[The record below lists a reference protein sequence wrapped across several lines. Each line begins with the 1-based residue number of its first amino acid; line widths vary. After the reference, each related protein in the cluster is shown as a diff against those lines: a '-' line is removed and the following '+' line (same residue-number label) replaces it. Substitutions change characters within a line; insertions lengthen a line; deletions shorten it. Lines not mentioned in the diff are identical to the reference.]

1 MELVGD
7 DDVGTCEHWKQY
19 CPLQGTHPFWPYQW
33 APPIQGVPG
42 GWNTSRLKPTNTFI
56 PNFPKHFWPKFNF
69 LLFLNMWMGWKFR
82 IGLDPSPFWML
93 SEKKIVFLR
102 QLPKRL
108 TSGVETHQA
117 CPIVTMSPQ
126 GFSGSPYLPWDMVW
140 YVTRIHILFE
150 TLPRPECSR
159 EEKEKIRSNIGRE
172 PSWHD
177 QYYGSAVN
185 LKIPDILSET
195 LVVCKSFISVASSII
210 LLTS

>member
-1 MELVGD
+1 MNGLEISDWAGPLPLL
-7 DDVGTCEHWKQY
+7 DVIK
-19 CPLQGTHPFWPYQW
+19 
-33 APPIQGVPG
+33 
-42 GWNTSRLKPTNTFI
+42 
-56 PNFPKHFWPKFNF
+56 
-69 LLFLNMWMGWKFR
+69 
-82 IGLDPSPFWML
+82 
-93 SEKKIVFLR
+93 KKIVFLR

-159 EEKEKIRSNIGRE
+159 EEKEKIRSNKGRE

-185 LKIPDILSET
+185 LKIPDILPET
-195 LVVCKSFISVASSII
+195 LVVCKSFISTVFSISVKLSENLASPDEWPCWVFTFEVSI
-210 LLTS
+210 LKCDNFFGLPD